1 MMESYAFS
9 YLQVPLGTCA
19 STLSSVSSEKQ
30 NVLCTHHRQIQ
41 IYTILL
47 HLLIKPKN
55 YPMIRQQE
63 CVISHFLEENVLGF
77 FIQFLPMKLLLF
89 CLLRWAVLKVLGR
102 ESLNIC
108 LGYSLPCSTLC

>member
-1 MMESYAFS
+1 MMESCAFS

-63 CVISHFLEENVLGF
+63 CVISHFLEENVLVF
-77 FIQFLPMKLLLF
+77 FYSVFINETLAFLSVEVGS
-89 CLLRWAVLKVLGR
+89 A
-102 ESLNIC
+102 
-108 LGYSLPCSTLC
+108 